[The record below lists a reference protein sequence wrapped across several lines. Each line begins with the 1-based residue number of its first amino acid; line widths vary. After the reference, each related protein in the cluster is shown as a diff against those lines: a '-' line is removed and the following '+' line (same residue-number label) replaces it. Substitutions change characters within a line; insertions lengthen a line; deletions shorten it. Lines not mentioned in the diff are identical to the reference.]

1 MGDLRIG
8 AALLSQMALLV
19 NGEPVDDAVI
29 EWETE
34 SLRNRFR
41 QLTPEQR
48 TAYGMDAAGMEQR
61 AREWSR
67 ENVIER
73 TLLRQEALKD
83 TEPIP
88 DAEIDRALE
97 ELKKRHGGAD
107 KFSLTHADDNQL
119 RQDLQARVRLER
131 LIGKINAKVSAPK
144 RKEIAEHYRKHREQF
159 RAPETV
165 RAAHI
170 VKHVNE
176 DRDEQTARA
185 EIEAAA
191 AELRAGTSF
200 EELAD
205 KHSDCAGN
213 GGDLGY
219 FPRGQMVEEFDD
231 AVFEMELGAVSPVF
245 RTSFGFHIARL
256 LDRKP
261 ARVKPLPEVEE
272 EVAAE
277 LLRQK
282 QSRALETFVD
292 RLRAKAEVQDV
303 PAGESA
309 SASVV
314 SPS

>member
-1 MGDLRIG
+1 
-8 AALLSQMALLV
+8 MALLV
-19 NGEPVDDAVI
+19 NGEVVDDAVI
-29 EWETE
+29 EWEAE

-48 TAYGMDAAGMEQR
+48 ASYGLDAAGMEQR

-83 TEPIP
+83 CEPIP
-88 DAEIDRALE
+88 GEVIDQALE

-107 KFSLTHADDNQL
+107 KFSLTHADDKQL
-119 RQDLQARVRLER
+119 RQDLEARVRLDR

-144 RKEIAEHYRKHREQF
+144 HKEIAEHYRKHRDQF
-159 RAPETV
+159 RVPETV

-176 DRDEQTARA
+176 NRDEKTARA
-185 EIEAAA
+185 EIESVAE
-191 AELRAGTSF
+191 ELRAGASF

-205 KHSDCAGN
+205 RHSDCAGN
-213 GGDLGY
+213 AGDLGY
-219 FPRGQMVEEFDD
+219 FPRGQMVDEFDD
-231 AVFEMELGAVSPVF
+231 VVFEMEAGAVSPVF
-245 RTSFGFHIARL
+245 RTAFGFHIAKL
-256 LDRKP
+256 LDRQP
-261 ARVKPLPEVEE
+261 PRVKLLPEVEE
-272 EVAAE
+272 EIQAE

-282 QSRALETFVD
+282 QTRALENFVD
-292 RLRAKAEVQDV
+292 RLRAKADVRDV
-303 PAGESA
+303 PASQAA
-309 SASVV
+309 SLV

>member
-1 MGDLRIG
+1 
-8 AALLSQMALLV
+8 MALLV
-19 NGEPVDDAVI
+19 NGESVDDAVI
-29 EWETE
+29 ESEAE

-48 TAYGMDAAGMEQR
+48 TAYGLDAAGMEKR

-83 TEPIP
+83 SEPIP
-88 DAEIDRALE
+88 SEVIDQALE

-107 KFSLTHADDNQL
+107 KFSLTHGDDTEL
-119 RQDLQARVRLER
+119 RQDLEARVRLDR
-131 LIGKINAKVSAPK
+131 LIGKINEKVSAPK

-159 RAPETV
+159 RVPETI

-176 DRDEQTARA
+176 NRDEPTARA
-185 EIEAAA
+185 EIEAVME
-191 AELRAGTSF
+191 ELRAGASF
-200 EELAD
+200 EQLAD

-219 FPRGQMVEEFDD
+219 IPRGQMVEEFDD
-231 AVFEMELGAVSPVF
+231 VVFEMEVGAVSPVF
-245 RTSFGFHIARL
+245 RTAFGFHIAKL
-256 LDRKP
+256 LDRQP
-261 ARVKPLPEVEE
+261 PRVKPLPEVEE
-272 EVAAE
+272 EIHAE

-282 QSRALETFVD
+282 HTRALENFVD
-292 RLRAKAEVQDV
+292 RLRAKAEVREV
-303 PAGESA
+303 SA
-309 SASVV
+309 AEVASVV